1 MKKKNFI
8 PIAREVIET
17 EIKSL
22 KKLKLSI
29 NKSFNKAVEAIIN
42 CKNGKIIISGVGK
55 SGIIGKKI
63 SSTLA
68 SVGIPSFFVDA
79 AACSHGDLG
88 QISSND
94 ILILISF
101 SGESAEL
108 KNIIQHT
115 KRNKKIT
122 LIGIVSKKNSIL
134 YKSSDIKLLI
144 PNVSEAGP
152 GNIVPT
158 SSTIVQLSMGD
169 ALAISTMN
177 FRKFGKLDF
186 KKFHPSG
193 SLGAK
198 LKTAEDLMI
207 KDKKIPF
214 INENILLGNA
224 LKTMNKFNL
233 GVLVVRNKFKKTSG
247 IISDG
252 DIKRISDKNTNIKNL
267 VAKHIMKKEP
277 LSINKDMLI
286 TEALSI
292 MNSKKVTCLCVH
304 NKKIKNKTIG
314 ILTIHKIINANII

>member
-1 MKKKNFI
+1 MKKNFI
-8 PIAREVIET
+8 PVAKEVIET

-22 KKLKLSI
+22 TSLKKSI
-29 NKSFNKAVEAIIN
+29 NNSFNKVVEKIIN

-63 SSTLA
+63 SSTFS
-68 SVGIPSFFVDA
+68 SVGISSFFVDA

-101 SGESAEL
+101 SGESSEL
-108 KNIIQHT
+108 KNIIQYV

-122 LIGIVSKKNSIL
+122 LIAIVSKKNSLL
-134 YKSSDIKLLI
+134 YKSADINLLI
-144 PNVSEAGP
+144 PDVLEAGP

-158 SSTIVQLSMGD
+158 SSTIAQLSIGD

-198 LKTAEDLMI
+198 LKTAEDLMLRGN
-207 KDKKIPF
+207 KIPF
-214 INENILLGNA
+214 IRENIFMGKA
-224 LKTMNKFNL
+224 LKIMNKHNL
-233 GVLVVRNKFKKTSG
+233 GVLIVINKKKQTIG

-252 DIKRISDKNTNIKNL
+252 DIKRISDKNHNIKNL
-267 VAKHIMKKEP
+267 ITKNIMKKMP
-277 LSINKDMLI
+277 I
-286 TEALSI
+286 TVNQNILAAEALAI
-292 MNSKKVTCLCVH
+292 MNSKKITCLCVH
-304 NKKIKNKTIG
+304 DKKNKNKTIG
-314 ILTIHKIINANII
+314 ILTIHNILNANIQ

>member
-1 MKKKNFI
+1 MKKNFI
-8 PIAREVIET
+8 PVAKEVIET

-22 KKLKLSI
+22 TSLKKSI
-29 NKSFNKAVEAIIN
+29 NNSFNKVVEKIIN

-63 SSTLA
+63 SSTFS
-68 SVGIPSFFVDA
+68 SVGISSFFVDA

-101 SGESAEL
+101 SGESSEL
-108 KNIIQHT
+108 KNIIQYV

-122 LIGIVSKKNSIL
+122 LIAIVSKKNSLL
-134 YKSSDIKLLI
+134 YKSADINLLI
-144 PNVSEAGP
+144 PNVVEAGP

-158 SSTIVQLSMGD
+158 SSTIAQLSIGD

-198 LKTAEDLMI
+198 LKTAEDLMLRGN
-207 KDKKIPF
+207 KIPF
-214 INENILLGNA
+214 IRENILMGKA
-224 LKTMNKFNL
+224 LKTMNKHNL
-233 GVLVVRNKFKKTSG
+233 GVLIVINKKKQTIG

-252 DIKRISDKNTNIKNL
+252 DIKRISDKNYNIKNL
-267 VAKHIMKKEP
+267 ITKNIMKKMP
-277 LSINKDMLI
+277 ITINQSILAA
-286 TEALSI
+286 EALAI
-292 MNSKKVTCLCVH
+292 MNSKKITCLCVH
-304 NKKIKNKTIG
+304 DKKNKNKTIG
-314 ILTIHKIINANII
+314 ILTIHNILNANIQ

>member
-1 MKKKNFI
+1 MKKNFI
-8 PIAREVIET
+8 PVAKEVIET

-22 KKLKLSI
+22 SSLKKSI
-29 NKSFNKAVEAIIN
+29 NNSFNKVVEKIIN

-63 SSTLA
+63 SSTFS
-68 SVGIPSFFVDA
+68 SVGISSFFVDA

-101 SGESAEL
+101 SGESSEL
-108 KNIIQHT
+108 KNIIQYV

-122 LIGIVSKKNSIL
+122 LISIVSKKNSLL
-134 YKSSDIKLLI
+134 YKSADINLLI
-144 PNVSEAGP
+144 PNVVEAGP

-158 SSTIVQLSMGD
+158 SSTIAQLSIGD

-198 LKTAEDLMI
+198 LKTAEDLMLRGNR
-207 KDKKIPF
+207 IPF
-214 INENILLGNA
+214 IRENIFMGKA
-224 LKTMNKFNL
+224 LKTMNKHNL
-233 GVLVVRNKFKKTSG
+233 GVLIVINKKKQTIG

-252 DIKRISDKNTNIKNL
+252 DIKRISDKNHNIKNL
-267 VAKHIMKKEP
+267 ITKNIMKKMP
-277 LSINKDMLI
+277 I
-286 TEALSI
+286 TVNQNILAAEALAI
-292 MNSKKVTCLCVH
+292 MNSKKITCLCVH
-304 NKKIKNKTIG
+304 DKKNKNKTIG
-314 ILTIHKIINANII
+314 ILTIHNILNANIQ

>member
-22 KKLKLSI
+22 KKLKSNI
-29 NKSFNKAVEAIIN
+29 NQSFNKAVETIIN

-108 KNIIQHT
+108 KNIIQHV
-115 KRNKKIT
+115 KRNKKII

-158 SSTIVQLSMGD
+158 CSTIVQLSIGD

-252 DIKRISDKNTNIKNL
+252 DIKRISEKNTNIKNL
-267 VAKHIMKKEP
+267 VAKNIMKKKP
-277 LSINKDMLI
+277 LSINKNMLI

>member
-8 PIAREVIET
+8 PIAKEVIET

-22 KKLKLSI
+22 KKLKYSI
-29 NKSFNKAVEAIIN
+29 NNSFNKAVEAIIN
-42 CKNGKIIISGVGK
+42 CKNGKVIISGVGK

-63 SSTLA
+63 SSTFA

-108 KNIIQHT
+108 KNIIQYV

-122 LIGIVSKKNSIL
+122 LISIVSKKNSIL
-134 YKSSDIKLLI
+134 YKSSDISLLI
-144 PNVSEAGP
+144 PSVLEAGP
-152 GNIVPT
+152 GNIVPS
-158 SSTIVQLSMGD
+158 SSTVVQLSLGD

-177 FRKFGKLDF
+177 YRKFGKLDF

-198 LKTAEDLMI
+198 LKTVEDLMI
-207 KDKKIPF
+207 KGNNIPF
-214 INENILLGNA
+214 INENIFMKIA
-224 LKTMNKFNL
+224 LKIMNKFNQ
-233 GVLVVRNKFKKTSG
+233 GVLIVRNKKKQTSG

-252 DIKRISDKNTNIKNL
+252 DIKRISEKNSNIKNL
-267 VAKHIMKKEP
+267 ITKNIMKKNP
-277 LSINKDMLI
+277 ISVDSNMLAAQ
-286 TEALSI
+286 ALSI

-304 NKKIKNKTIG
+304 SKNNRKKTIG
-314 ILTIHKIINANII
+314 IITIHNILQANIR

>member
-1 MKKKNFI
+1 MKKNFI
-8 PIAREVIET
+8 PIAKQVIET

-22 KKLKLSI
+22 SKLKKSI
-29 NKSFNKAVEAIIN
+29 NSSFNKVVEKIIN
-42 CKNGKIIISGVGK
+42 CKNGKIIVSGIGK

-63 SSTLA
+63 SSTFA
-68 SVGIPSFFVDA
+68 SIGISSFFVDA

-101 SGESAEL
+101 SGESSEL
-108 KNIIQHT
+108 KNIIQYV

-122 LIGIVSKKNSIL
+122 LIAIVSKKNSLL
-134 YKSSDIKLLI
+134 YKSADINLLI
-144 PNVSEAGP
+144 PNVTEAGP

-158 SSTIVQLSMGD
+158 SSTIAQLSIGD

-198 LKTAEDLMI
+198 LKTAEDLML
-207 KDKKIPF
+207 KGNRIPF
-214 INENILLGNA
+214 IRENIFMSKA
-224 LKTMNKFNL
+224 LKKMNKYNL
-233 GVLVVRNKFKKTSG
+233 GVLIVINKKKQTVG

-252 DIKRISDKNTNIKNL
+252 DIKRITDKNYNIKKL
-267 VAKHIMKKEP
+267 IAKNIMKKRP
-277 LSINKDMLI
+277 I
-286 TEALSI
+286 TVNQNILAAEALSI
-292 MNSKKVTCLCVH
+292 MNSKKITCLCVH
-304 NKKIKNKTIG
+304 DKKNTNKTKG
-314 ILTIHKIINANII
+314 ILTVHNILNANIQ

>member
-8 PIAREVIET
+8 PIAKEVIET

-22 KKLKLSI
+22 KKLKYSI
-29 NKSFNKAVEAIIN
+29 NNSFNKAVEAIIN
-42 CKNGKIIISGVGK
+42 CKNGKVIISGVGK

-63 SSTLA
+63 SSTFA

-108 KNIIQHT
+108 KNIIQYV

-122 LIGIVSKKNSIL
+122 LISIVSKKNSIL
-134 YKSSDIKLLI
+134 YKSSDISLLI
-144 PNVSEAGP
+144 PSVLEAGP
-152 GNIVPT
+152 GNIVPS
-158 SSTIVQLSMGD
+158 SSTVVQLSLGD

-177 FRKFGKLDF
+177 YRKFGKLDF

-198 LKTAEDLMI
+198 LKTVEDLMI
-207 KDKKIPF
+207 KGNNIPF
-214 INENILLGNA
+214 INENIFMKIA
-224 LKTMNKFNL
+224 LKIMNKFNQ
-233 GVLVVRNKFKKTSG
+233 GVLIVRNKKKQTSG

-252 DIKRISDKNTNIKNL
+252 DIKRISEKNSNIKNL
-267 VAKHIMKKEP
+267 ITKNIMKKNP
-277 LSINKDMLI
+277 ISVDRDMLAAQ
-286 TEALSI
+286 ALSI

-304 NKKIKNKTIG
+304 SKNNRKKTIG
-314 ILTIHKIINANII
+314 IITIHNILQANIR

>member
-1 MKKKNFI
+1 MKKNFI
-8 PIAREVIET
+8 PVAKEVIET

-22 KKLKLSI
+22 SSLKKSI
-29 NKSFNKAVEAIIN
+29 NNSFNKVVEKIIN
-42 CKNGKIIISGVGK
+42 CKNGKIIISGIGK

-63 SSTLA
+63 SSTFS
-68 SVGIPSFFVDA
+68 SVGISSFFVDA

-101 SGESAEL
+101 SGESSEL
-108 KNIIQHT
+108 KNIIQYV

-122 LIGIVSKKNSIL
+122 LIAIVSKKNSLL
-134 YKSSDIKLLI
+134 YKSADINLLI
-144 PNVSEAGP
+144 PSVVEAGP

-158 SSTIVQLSMGD
+158 SSTIAQLSIGD

-198 LKTAEDLMI
+198 LKTAEDLMLRGNR
-207 KDKKIPF
+207 IPF
-214 INENILLGNA
+214 IRENIFMGKA
-224 LKTMNKFNL
+224 LKTMNKYNL
-233 GVLVVRNKFKKTSG
+233 GVLIVINKKKQTIG

-252 DIKRISDKNTNIKNL
+252 DIKRISDKNHNIKKL
-267 VAKHIMKKEP
+267 IAKDIMKKNP
-277 LSINKDMLI
+277 I
-286 TEALSI
+286 TVSKNILAAEALAI
-292 MNSKKVTCLCVH
+292 MNSKKITCLCVH
-304 NKKIKNKTIG
+304 DKKNKNKTIG
-314 ILTIHKIINANII
+314 ILTIHNILNANIQ

>member
-1 MKKKNFI
+1 MKKNFI
-8 PIAREVIET
+8 PLAKEVIET

-22 KKLKLSI
+22 SSLKKSI
-29 NKSFNKAVEAIIN
+29 NNSFNKVVEKIIN

-63 SSTLA
+63 SSTFS
-68 SVGIPSFFVDA
+68 SVGISSFFVDA

-101 SGESAEL
+101 SGESSEL
-108 KNIIQHT
+108 KNIIQYV

-122 LIGIVSKKNSIL
+122 LIAIVSKKNSLL
-134 YKSSDIKLLI
+134 YKSADINLLI
-144 PNVSEAGP
+144 PDVVEAGP

-158 SSTIVQLSMGD
+158 SSTIAQLSIGD

-198 LKTAEDLMI
+198 LKTAEDLMLRGNR
-207 KDKKIPF
+207 IPF
-214 INENILLGNA
+214 IRENIFMGKA
-224 LKTMNKFNL
+224 LKKMNKHNL
-233 GVLVVRNKFKKTSG
+233 GVLIVTNKKKQTIG
-247 IISDG
+247 IVSDG
-252 DIKRISDKNTNIKNL
+252 DIKRISAKNHNIKNL
-267 VAKHIMKKEP
+267 ITKNIMKKKP
-277 LSINKDMLI
+277 VTVDQNILAV
-286 TEALSI
+286 EALAI
-292 MNSKKVTCLCVH
+292 MNSKKITCLCVH
-304 NKKIKNKTIG
+304 DKKNKNKTIG
-314 ILTIHKIINANII
+314 ILTIHNILNANIQ